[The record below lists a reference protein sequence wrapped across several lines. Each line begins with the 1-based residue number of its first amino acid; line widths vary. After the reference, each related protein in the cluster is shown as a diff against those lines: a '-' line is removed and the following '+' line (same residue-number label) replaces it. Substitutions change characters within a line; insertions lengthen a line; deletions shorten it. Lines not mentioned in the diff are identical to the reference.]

1 MNRTF
6 TQPLHPQPA
15 TGLWRTFVVAS
26 TSLITVFAASA
37 APIPVFNVYRAENGL
52 TTADLSLSV
61 VAYFAGTIL
70 ALLCLGRLAN
80 HVGRRPAAMATLLVM
95 LVGCVVLLDV
105 TGLGMLIA
113 GRFLMGI
120 GAGMASSAL
129 TTYIVD
135 AAPGQPGWLAPAVT
149 SQAPMVGLTV
159 GSIASG
165 ALVQYLPGARVWV
178 FVLMG
183 LLLAGCLLL
192 MVGCRESGEP
202 TPGVWRSLRPTVS
215 VPPRARPLLPVAL
228 SVFAATW
235 ALGAFYQSF
244 VPTIARDQLNSDNA
258 LVVSL
263 LFAAYMAPGV
273 AGAPLVGRLRPATAQ
288 RLGMVTFL
296 LGVAGILASLAAA
309 SVPLLTVSTVVASL
323 GQGMAVSASMRALLQ
338 GSTFAERPS
347 LMAAIY
353 LACYTG
359 AMVPSIIA
367 GQLSHYLGTVTIALG
382 YGVLALVSTGITL
395 ICARN
400 PSDA

>member
-1 MNRTF
+1 M
-6 TQPLHPQPA
+6 
-15 TGLWRTFVVAS
+15 
-26 TSLITVFAASA
+26 
-37 APIPVFNVYRAENGL
+37 
-52 TTADLSLSV
+52 

-80 HVGRRPAAMATLLVM
+80 YVGRRPAAMATLLVM

-135 AAPGQPGWLAPAVT
+135 RRPRAAWLASSRGDIAGPDGWLDDRLDRLRSFGPVPAGRARLGLCVDGI
-149 SQAPMVGLTV
+149 AVG
-159 GSIASG
+159 G
-165 ALVQYLPGARVWV
+165 LPVV
-178 FVLMG
+178 DD
-183 LLLAGCLLL
+183 
-192 MVGCRESGEP
+192 GCRESGEP
-202 TPGVWRSLRPTVS
+202 TRCVAVAAANGVGTAARTSVVAGGVERLRGHLGPGCL
-215 VPPRARPLLPVAL
+215 
-228 SVFAATW
+228 
-235 ALGAFYQSF
+235 YQSF